1 MGTALA
7 AAAIALAVVAIAVNF
22 VIPGPAG
29 STGNT
34 GPAGAAGSQGIRGPQ
49 GPQGIQGVNG
59 TNGTNGTSGATGP
72 QGPQGPPGESLWAV
86 VKANGSLAH
95 GSGAVAATEML
106 PGEYEVDFDQNVSQ
120 CSFSASIGL
129 ATSFGSALPGSVTV
143 AGRNGNPY
151 GVYVETYALPA
162 GVPTSQPF
170 HLSVD
175 CTAGHW
181 AVVDS
186 TGALVRGHDAVT
198 ASMLAPGDYNVT
210 FNQDVENCSFIATLG
225 MTGSVSAAPAGY
237 VTVAGRSG
245 DQNSVFVSTYNATGV
260 SVNASFHLSVQC
272 SSAHWA
278 VVDPTGGLVRGSA
291 VSSSADGS
299 GYAVNFTQDVSN
311 CAFLVTLGET
321 GSSGTYAP
329 GVATTAGLFGDPNG
343 VYIAT
348 YDSTPAVASE
358 SFHLE
363 VLC

>member
-1 MGTALA
+1 MA

-59 TNGTNGTSGATGP
+59 TNGTNGTNGATGP

-95 GSGAVAATEML
+95 GSGAVAAIQIFQ
-106 PGEYEVDFDQNVSQ
+106 GEYEVDFDQNVSQ

-129 ATSFGSALPGSVTV
+129 ARSSGSALPGSVTV
-143 AGRNGNPY
+143 AGRDGNPY
-151 GVYVETYALPA
+151 GVYVETYSLPS
-162 GVPTSQPF
+162 GIPTNQPF

-198 ASMLAPGDYNVT
+198 ASLLTTGAYNVT
-210 FNQDVENCSFIATLG
+210 FNQDVKNCSFFATLG
-225 MTGSVSAAPAGY
+225 MTGSFSAAPAGY
-237 VTVAGRSG
+237 VTVAGRAG
-245 DQNSVFVSTYNATGV
+245 DQNSVYVSTYNATGV
-260 SVNASFHLSVQC
+260 ATNASFHLSVQC

-278 VVDPTGGLVRGSA
+278 VVNSTGGLVRGSA
-291 VSSSADGS
+291 VSSSVDGT
-299 GYAVNFTQDVSN
+299 GYAVNFTQDIAN
-311 CAFLVTLGET
+311 CAFIVTLGTT
-321 GSSGTYAP
+321 GSIGAAP
-329 GVATTAGLFGDPNG
+329 AGVATTAGLYGAPNG

-348 YDSTPAVASE
+348 YDSTPTTASA